1 MSSSMRKRTPGF
13 WVTGHADI
21 TIVSNTLRDDSPGP
35 QSNVKPDAI
44 FSIIGGNVL
53 AMNNNTDRRP
63 SSLTFR
69 TDVAVSNANTHRTL
83 QSYPY
88 DK

>member
-1 MSSSMRKRTPGF
+1 MSSSMRKHTPGF
-13 WVTGHADI
+13 RVTGHADI